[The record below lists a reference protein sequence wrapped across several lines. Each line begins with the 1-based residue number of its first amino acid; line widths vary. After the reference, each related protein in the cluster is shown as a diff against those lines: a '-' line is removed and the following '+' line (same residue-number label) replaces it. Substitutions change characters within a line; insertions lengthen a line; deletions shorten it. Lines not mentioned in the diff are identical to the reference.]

1 MYQLFFTD
9 KEVRK
14 IIDTFTE
21 LHDKEFVQLIL
32 EQVFKKDLTIK
43 DTESI
48 VDT

>member
-14 IIDTFTE
+14 LIDVFTG

-32 EQVFKKDLTIK
+32 EQVFKKDLTNK
-43 DTESI
+43 DIDSI
-48 VDT
+48 IET